1 MGLTSAV
8 RDRPADAP
16 RRTPKAWRAAVL
28 ALTMGVLGVVFAGR
42 AEPPFVALFGVQ
54 WAWAHSTPADPVLD
68 RKGLSPQ
75 WAMGPSALAEPI
87 AAPADAGW
95 LQNPHLS
102 SLSGPLSAGFA
113 ALSCFFAI
121 LYVRRMRRALAESRS
136 ETWRVAHSDPVSGI
150 ANRLF
155 FLEALEG
162 QMQPSSGSARGK
174 LAVLIVAVDRFK
186 QINDT
191 FGHAGGDRTI
201 AILAER
207 FGKCLGEGDTLARL
221 TGAEFGILQ
230 PQTSARGSAETLA
243 KKLLEA
249 AQQPIAIDE
258 RQVELTVSIGIALY
272 PEHAESRDEAL
283 CAAHMA
289 QRRAREEGR
298 NRYVCFDKAMREDLR
313 VRKTFDEEMRNAMKS
328 DALVLHYQPLWSVDG
343 KHVVGVEAMVAWQ
356 DADKGPV
363 GADQLARFAEEVGL
377 ALQMREWILR
387 RAALDVLQW
396 PNLRVAVNVASA
408 QFRHAGFLAQV
419 ERILRE
425 TGLEPAR
432 LQLELSEKMVVAN
445 AAAAE
450 GAINGLRAQGVCT
463 VLDDFGTGSSSLIF
477 LSRFALDK
485 VKIDKSFFEAMGRPG
500 ENTTVVHAAVHLARA
515 LGLTVTADGVA
526 TTAQHRFLQAV
537 GCHEVQG
544 SLFGSPMPAAE
555 IDQLI
560 ALETD
565 LTERPP
571 PPPERLR
578 A

>member
-1 MGLTSAV
+1 
-8 RDRPADAP
+8 
-16 RRTPKAWRAAVL
+16 
-28 ALTMGVLGVVFAGR
+28 
-42 AEPPFVALFGVQ
+42 
-54 WAWAHSTPADPVLD
+54 
-68 RKGLSPQ
+68 
-75 WAMGPSALAEPI
+75 
-87 AAPADAGW
+87 
-95 LQNPHLS
+95 
-102 SLSGPLSAGFA
+102 
-113 ALSCFFAI
+113 
-121 LYVRRMRRALAESRS
+121 
-136 ETWRVAHSDPVSGI
+136 
-150 ANRLF
+150 
-155 FLEALEG
+155 
-162 QMQPSSGSARGK
+162 
-174 LAVLIVAVDRFK
+174 
-186 QINDT
+186 
-191 FGHAGGDRTI
+191 
-201 AILAER
+201 
-207 FGKCLGEGDTLARL
+207 
-221 TGAEFGILQ
+221 
-230 PQTSARGSAETLA
+230 
-243 KKLLEA
+243 
-249 AQQPIAIDE
+249 
-258 RQVELTVSIGIALY
+258 
-272 PEHAESRDEAL
+272 
-283 CAAHMA
+283 MA

-377 ALQMREWILR
+377 ALPMSEWILR